1 MDVEGARGAA
11 ADFFGEGRESMT
23 AASGKSGDIA
33 ARITERIAGLEGWR
47 AETLARVRELIH
59 EADPEIVEEIKWE
72 KPSKPGI
79 PVWCHDGIVCTGEA
93 YKAGVKLTFARGAS
107 LKDPKKLFTSS
118 LEGNVRRAVDIGE
131 GEKIN
136 EAALKALIRAAVEAN
151 EAVAAG
157 KKKKKADSGNSRGRR

>member
-1 MDVEGARGAA
+1 MKPSGASVKKAPGESSGEVAA
-11 ADFFGEGRESMT
+11 
-23 AASGKSGDIA
+23 KV
-33 ARITERIAGLEGWR
+33 TERIAGLGGWR

-72 KPSKPGI
+72 KASKPGI
-79 PVWCHDGIVCTGEA
+79 PVWYHDGIVCTGEA
-93 YKAGVKLTFARGAS
+93 YKAAVKLTFARGAA

-118 LEGNVRRAVDIGE
+118 LEGNVRRAVDIRE

-151 EAVAAG
+151 QAAAAG
-157 KKKKKADSGNSRGRR
+157 KKKKSRG